1 MDGNEFYNAYIEN
14 LLADIA
20 ELNKLR
26 IMMKTQMDMMNKTM
40 QHQAEKIKQ
49 LEASSL
55 DKPDPPEEKTAELF

>member
-1 MDGNEFYNAYIEN
+1 MDNADFYNAYIEN

-26 IMMKTQMDMMNKTM
+26 IMMKTQMDMMGKTM
-40 QHQAEKIKQ
+40 QQQAEKIKQ

-55 DKPDPPEEKTAELF
+55 DKPEPPEEKTAELF